1 MKKARVTLR
10 RDETLSSVPLGHP
23 FHGGLQGAPTYI
35 VKIVGVRTMR
45 SYRRLFL
52 CLLFAFAE
60 ISGGRAASGAASAL
74 QPPSPAA
81 GSVTELTPELRAR
94 ILTAMRLNRQ
104 TFQEDAVLKRYG
116 ETRPPITEP
125 ALVACDLPRTA
136 SGAPASQYPA
146 AQARSKPRPYTE
158 AKVADCLGTTGG
170 LSGTRAA
177 PLAQHYYCTL
187 PGLSPDIRGCFT
199 FQLRLPSVSR
209 TRSVWDDAGYLPDG
223 TKLPLE
229 KGWNFLGPDPAVV
242 PDAAAAFGYC
252 ATDGRPHT
260 INTLKKGKR
269 VPVEVSKVHPTPT
282 RPMCWIVQTQA
293 DIFQGIMG
301 GTINVPTADQVSLLR
316 EYYDCKRIKS
326 KVSAARFKALCE
338 FDTE

>member
-1 MKKARVTLR
+1 
-10 RDETLSSVPLGHP
+10 
-23 FHGGLQGAPTYI
+23 
-35 VKIVGVRTMR
+35 MR

-52 CLLFAFAE
+52 CLFAFAE

-74 QPPSPAA
+74 QPPSPSA
-81 GSVTELTPELRAR
+81 GSSGAAITVLTPELRAR
-94 ILTAMRLNRQ
+94 ILAAMRLNRQ

-116 ETRPPITEP
+116 ETRPPITQP

-209 TRSVWDDAGYLPDG
+209 TRSVWDDAGFLPDG

-260 INTLKKGKR
+260 INTLKNGKR
-269 VPVEVSKVHPTPT
+269 VPLEVSKVHPTPT

-301 GTINVPTADQVSLLR
+301 GTINVPIAEQVSLLR
-316 EYYDCKRIKS
+316 EYYDCSRIKS

-338 FDTE
+338 FDTGER